1 MKVFLLLLIAP
12 LFITIPKAS
21 ACKDD
26 SDFSWDYQHSDEVF
40 TLNCAFLT
48 NSPHKAEKR
57 INNWCS
63 QTVKDLE
70 TEKKIRVD
78 EKCKKACKNCGND
91 DGGNGNDCT
100 DNPHYTFGTY
110 TYEGKRI
117 TRTCHWI
124 SSVDEIAKQRRNNW
138 CNRVMNGV
146 KVKKEC
152 PATCFVCGNAG
163 PKSNLRVEGKDTI
176 SKE

>member
-1 MKVFLLLLIAP
+1 MKAFLFLLIAP
-12 LFITIPKAS
+12 LFVALPTL
-21 ACKDD
+21 ACSDD
-26 SDFSWDYQHSDEVF
+26 SKVRWKNGEF
-40 TLNCAFLT
+40 TLSCAFLT
-48 NSPHKAEKR
+48 NNPAKKAQR
-57 INNWCS
+57 TNNWCDKK
-63 QTVKDLE
+63 VKDIK
-70 TEKKIRVD
+70 TKDQFVVKK
-78 EKCKKACKNCGND
+78 KCKKACKNCGSD

-152 PATCFVCGNAG
+152 PATCFVCKG
-163 PKSNLRVEGKDTI
+163 PEVDSPVMTE
-176 SKE
+176 